1 MTDTNAIGRLSATV
15 AVSGLV
21 LALAGCTAPLDGTS
35 VTSPSM
41 TSTASSLPTGSPTD
55 GSDTT
60 GSPAAQSLLEQ
71 LPIRTSLESVSNDAS
86 GDLLIEERE
95 DGTVWLSLSG
105 LSLTG
110 AVEPRVLLAS
120 APLED
125 NDGELRFPAD
135 AGSEVGSLTADAD
148 QELQIIDPDTIG
160 SIESVLILGVGDPG
174 TRQLAAARL
183 SPSSTEQ

>member
-1 MTDTNAIGRLSATV
+1 MTDTNAISRLSAAV
-15 AVSGLV
+15 AATGLV
-21 LALAGCTAPLDGTS
+21 LALAGCTAPLDGTP
-35 VTSPSM
+35 VASPST
-41 TSTASSLPTGSPTD
+41 TSTAPSLPTSTPTD
-55 GSDTT
+55 VSDATD
-60 GSPAAQSLLEQ
+60 SPAAQSLLEQ

-110 AVEPRVLLAS
+110 AIEPRVLLTS

-125 NDGELRFPAD
+125 NDGELRFPSD
-135 AGSEVGSLTADAD
+135 AGTQIGSLTADAD
-148 QELQIIDPDTIG
+148 QELQITDPEMIG
-160 SIESVLILGVGDPG
+160 NIESILILGDGDPG
-174 TRQLAAARL
+174 IRKLAAARV